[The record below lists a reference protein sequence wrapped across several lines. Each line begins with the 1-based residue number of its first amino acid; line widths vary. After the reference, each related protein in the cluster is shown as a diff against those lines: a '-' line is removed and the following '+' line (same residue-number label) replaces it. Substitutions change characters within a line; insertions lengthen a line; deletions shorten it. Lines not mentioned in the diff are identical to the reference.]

1 MQLPIFQA
9 VLFSIILSLIVAP
22 ACIRIARRFGILDDP
37 ASSPHK
43 IHTVATPRAG
53 GMVIF
58 IVIFIV
64 GALTGVLWQPPILK
78 IFLASIV
85 IFVFGIM
92 DDMKALGVLPKL
104 LGQLLAGL
112 ILIMEGISVHFLRFP
127 PLDIAITLFW
137 IVGITNAYNLVD
149 SMDGL
154 ALGLAGLAAA
164 FFMLATLN
172 VDQSSS
178 VVFTAIL
185 VGTCAGLFYY
195 NVTPA
200 SLFLGDSGSQLLGF
214 WLAAIGIIFTPSPD
228 VPQLSSW
235 FVPIMLM
242 IVPIFDTTLVTISRL
257 RRKRPFY
264 VAQRDHTYHR
274 LVALGTSPLLAVFT
288 VHLAATITSCLAL
301 IALTLPP
308 LWANLLFLAT
318 LMAGLAFIPWLERR
332 NNGVEPSSH

>member
-1 MQLPIFQA
+1 M
-9 VLFSIILSLIVAP
+9 
-22 ACIRIARRFGILDDP
+22 LDDP

-43 IHTVATPRAG
+43 IHTVSTPRAG

-58 IVIFIV
+58 IVILIV
-64 GALTGVLWQPPILK
+64 GTFTGILWQPPIFN

-85 IFVFGIM
+85 IFIFGIA
-92 DDMKALGVLPKL
+92 DDIRALGVLPKL
-104 LGQLLAGL
+104 FGQILAGVIL
-112 ILIMEGISVHFLRFP
+112 ILEGISVHFLLFP
-127 PLDIAITLFW
+127 VLDIAITLFW

-172 VDQSSS
+172 VDQSNS
-178 VVFTAIL
+178 VVLTAIL

-200 SLFLGDSGSQLLGF
+200 RLFLGDSGSQLLGF
-214 WLAAIGIIFTPSPD
+214 WLAAIGIIFTPSPA

-257 RRKRPFY
+257 RKRHPFY
-264 VAQRDHTYHR
+264 LAQRDHTYHR
-274 LVALGTSPLLAVFT
+274 LVALGTTPLLAVFT
-288 VHLAATITSCLAL
+288 VHLASTITSCLAL

-318 LMAGLAFIPWLERR
+318 LAAGLIGILWLERKKT
-332 NNGVEPSSH
+332 GLEASPDEASPLSS